1 MGMVVKRTGPVTLS
15 GNVMR
20 SRKQQARRIALLDRR
35 TQFGSQLRVQMR
47 QHHRTDIAFSQ
58 PLLRQAVEQSR
69 RMFLTAAGPSQRRQQ
84 GAGTGQH
91 QDILAPLLHQQ
102 APRGQVHQVV
112 LVGLDPFSP

>member
-1 MGMVVKRTGPVTLS
+1 MQV
-15 GNVMR
+15 
-20 SRKQQARRIALLDRR
+20 
-35 TQFGSQLRVQMR
+35 R
-47 QHHRTDIAFSQ
+47 QHHRTDVAFGQ
-58 PLLRQAVEQSR
+58 ALLRQAVEQSR
-69 RMFLTAAGPSQRRQQ
+69 WMLLAAAGPSRWRKQ